1 MAHLHEHCC
10 SRSHEHHHHDHD
22 HEGHHHHDHEAHESH
37 EHHHD
42 HEDHEHSHE
51 HHHHEYSLK
60 KLLWLILATVILLI
74 LAVLIERS
82 PNVQSSIFNVQLTNF
97 QLLLVYLVPYL
108 LIGHEALHEAWEGIT
123 HGDAFNEHFLMSVA
137 TIGALCIGFLPEAE
151 TQYPEAVFVM
161 LFFQVGELFEG
172 YAEGKSR
179 DSIAHLMDIR
189 PDVAHVE
196 LRNEDVSPSSVAIGS
211 VIIIRPGEKVPLDGV
226 VIEGT
231 SALNTVALTGES
243 LPRDVNVGDEV
254 ISGCVNLSGVL
265 RVRTTKAFGES
276 TVSKIIS
283 LVEHAGERKSQ
294 SETFI
299 TRFARV
305 YTPIVVFL
313 ALALAIIPPLCA
325 HFSFLLPPSS
335 FLDAFPTWLYRALMF
350 LVVSCPCALVISV
363 PLTFFGGI
371 GGASRKGILVKGAN
385 YMDVLSKVDTVV
397 FDKTGTLTHG
407 QFAVEAVHS
416 VSGDNSR
423 DISRN
428 EEGGKRKENT
438 LTAELDAESFSE
450 SASGSASGSASKHI
464 SFLFPPSS
472 FLENQ
477 LLHLA
482 AHVEHFSTHPIGA
495 ALRDAF
501 PDEATD
507 GCQVSDVEE
516 IAGHGIRASVRL
528 ADSDETHIVCVGNT
542 KMMDVVGAHWHDCH
556 HVGTIIHVA
565 IDGEY
570 AGHIVINDQIK
581 SDSAEAIAALKALGV
596 KKTVMLTGDR
606 REVAD
611 HVAKTLGLDEYH
623 AELLPADKVRF
634 IDEISRS
641 EECGVSSWSVECG
654 VRSENTST
662 AESSSVLSA
671 ESSSE
676 DISLHTPHSSL
687 HKNRHIENTLAFV
700 GDGIND
706 APVLS
711 RADVGIAMGG
721 LGSDAAIEAAD
732 VVLMDD
738 KPSKI
743 ALAIRIARRTLG
755 IARQNVV
762 FAIGVKVAVLILA
775 AFGIATMWL
784 AVFADVGV
792 TVLAVLNAMRA
803 LRVK

>member
-1 MAHLHEHCC
+1 M
-10 SRSHEHHHHDHD
+10 
-22 HEGHHHHDHEAHESH
+22 
-37 EHHHD
+37 
-42 HEDHEHSHE
+42 
-51 HHHHEYSLK
+51 
-60 KLLWLILATVILLI
+60 
-74 LAVLIERS
+74 
-82 PNVQSSIFNVQLTNF
+82 SIIHYPLNKW

-108 LIGHEALHEAWEGIT
+108 LIGHETLHEAWEGIT

-137 TIGALCIGFLPEAE
+137 TIGALLIGFLPGAE

-189 PDVAHVE
+189 PDIAHVE
-196 LRNEDVSPSSVAIGS
+196 IREYGGAGARGYENSVSADYPMADSGNDGNLVPPCPRTPVPSKDVSPNDVPVGS
-211 VIIIRPGEKVPLDGV
+211 VIVVRPGEKVPLDGV

-283 LVEHAGERKSQ
+283 LVEHAGERKSR
-294 SETFI
+294 SEAFI
-299 TRFARV
+299 SRFARI
-305 YTPIVVFL
+305 YTPIVVFA
-313 ALALAIIPPLCA
+313 ALALAILPPICA
-325 HFSFLLPPSS
+325 LFSFLIPHSS
-335 FLDAFPTWLYRALMF
+335 FLESFPTWLYRALMF

-385 YMDVLSKVDTVV
+385 YMDVLAKVDTVV

-407 QFAVEAVHS
+407 QFAVEAVHP
-416 VSGDNSR
+416 DTC
-423 DISRN
+423 D
-428 EEGGKRKENT
+428 EHE
-438 LTAELDAESFSE
+438 
-450 SASGSASGSASKHI
+450 
-464 SFLFPPSS
+464 
-472 FLENQ
+472 

-507 GCQVSDVEE
+507 GCTVSDVEE
-516 IAGHGIRASVRL
+516 IAGHGIRARVG
-528 ADSDETHIVCVGNT
+528 DKIVCVGNT
-542 KMMDVVGAHWHDCH
+542 KMMDSIGAKWHDCH

-581 SDSAEAIAALKALGV
+581 SDSAEAVAALKSLGV
-596 KKTVMLTGDR
+596 SRTVMLTGDR
-606 REVAD
+606 KEVAD
-611 HVAKTLGLDEYH
+611 HVATTLGLSEYH
-623 AELLPADKVRF
+623 AELMPADKVKY
-634 IDEISRS
+634 IETLSRN
-641 EECGVSSWSVECG
+641 EEGET
-654 VRSENTST
+654 RNEKTT
-662 AESSSVLSA
+662 
-671 ESSSE
+671 
-676 DISLHTPHSSL
+676 I
-687 HKNRHIENTLAFV
+687 AFV

-706 APVLS
+706 APVLA

-743 ALAIRIARRTLG
+743 ALAIRVARRTLA
-755 IARQNVV
+755 IARQNVA

-775 AFGIATMWL
+775 AVGIATMWL

-803 LRVK
+803 LRA